1 MIFGLHWIDASII
14 GLYFII
20 TLYIGVYKGGKKTKS
35 LGDFFVAGGKWGA
48 VVSFIFIFAS
58 AIAGNEAVV
67 VGGQAYESG
76 LSGVWYWW
84 SFLFATPIYYLF
96 STYFRRGRVYNVS
109 EFLQMR
115 YDKNV
120 SAFYAV
126 IAGIICVL
134 FIGMFLLA
142 IAKIITCMTS
152 FSVMQC
158 VWIIAIIVSAY
169 VFSGGMMST
178 LLTDI
183 FQGLL
188 VLFILC
194 FIMLPFLMDR
204 AGGWAALMEYSQQ
217 KPEIWNLIDKEK
229 MSLWTILALNLS
241 AIAGGIAAPWIYNW
255 ISVSKNEKAA
265 TQCGWGH
272 LWKRIITLLFA
283 FYGILFAI
291 YKPGLQDPEAS
302 WGIVMQEILPI
313 GVLGLMIV
321 SFFAAAMSSA
331 GTFATTSSAMF
342 SNYLYRKIISPFKS
356 DKHYLTVGRVVAVLS
371 ILLAAVSTAFIGSIK
386 EYVKLSLTLLSFIG
400 IPIYFGVFW
409 KKANI
414 TGMWTSLSAGI
425 GVYVTVITITMVRQ
439 NLNFVEAINPS
450 FENAV
455 FLSTT
460 ASLLGM
466 IAGSLFGKATD
477 ALKLKRF
484 HIIINTPVGDEKRLV
499 EAGISLPSMVDSG
512 LIGPEKESL
521 KPEVVEKLYDEDS
534 QDKFFG
540 ASSNFELRRERTL
553 PWYYPG
559 FFKIILASVS
569 LIVGTWLVVRIIF
582 IW

>member
-1 MIFGLHWIDASII
+1 MIFGLHWIDASVVA
-14 GLYFII
+14 LYFVI

-120 SAFYAV
+120 SALYAG
-126 IAGIICVL
+126 IAGIICIL

-142 IAKIITCMTS
+142 IAKIITSMTS

-178 LLTDI
+178 LMTDI

-194 FIMLPFLMDR
+194 FIMLPFLMEK
-204 AGGWAALMEYSQQ
+204 AGGWAALMEYSHQ

-229 MSLWTILALNLS
+229 MTIWTILALNLS
-241 AIAGGIAAPWIYNW
+241 AMAGGIAAPWIYNW
-255 ISVSKNEKAA
+255 ISVSKNERAA

-291 YKPGLQDPEAS
+291 YKPGLQDPEAA
-302 WGIVMQEILPI
+302 WGIVMQEILPV

-356 DKHYLTVGRVVAVLS
+356 DNHYLNVGRVVAVLS
-371 ILLAAVSTAFIGSIK
+371 ILLAAISTAFIGSIK

-409 KKANI
+409 KRSNI
-414 TGMWTSLSAGI
+414 TGMWSSLSAGI
-425 GVYVTVITITMVRQ
+425 GVYVIVVSVTMIRHK
-439 NLNFVEAINPS
+439 LNFVEAINPS
-450 FENAV
+450 FEWAV
-455 FLSTT
+455 FLSTA
-460 ASLLGM
+460 ASLIGM
-466 IAGSLFGKATD
+466 IIGSLNGKMTD
-477 ALKLKRF
+477 PLKLKRF
-484 HIIINTPVGDEKRLV
+484 HIIINTPVGDEDRLV
-499 EAGISLPSMVDSG
+499 KAGISLPSMIDAG
-512 LIGPEKESL
+512 LIEAGEEKL
-521 KPEVVEKLYDEDS
+521 KPDIIEKLYEEDS
-534 QDKFFG
+534 RDKFFG
-540 ASSNFELRRERTL
+540 TKSNFELRREPKL